1 MVPGKRGWRTKLV
14 ISETRGRGLGSSAD
28 VGVMRQVARHA
39 ETAIDWVAGAREAI
53 GLLDRSANDIVML
66 LADQQLADG
75 SAFDV
80 FRYVRRDPDCPYP
93 GIALALSGDA
103 LTDADIQRSAVL
115 GCVHFLRRPFC
126 PEAVAR
132 GLAQWP
138 LDRTDFIVSG
148 SYKIGRA

>member
-1 MVPGKRGWRTKLV
+1 MAPGKRGGRTKLV
-14 ISETRGRGLGSSAD
+14 ISETRGRVLVASAD
-28 VGVMRQVARHA
+28 VEVMRQVARHA

-93 GIALALSGDA
+93 GIALALSADA
-103 LTDADIQRSAVL
+103 LTDADIHRSPVL
-115 GCVHFLRRPFC
+115 GSVHFLRRPC
-126 PEAVAR
+126 SPERVGR
-132 GLAQWP
+132 GPA
-138 LDRTDFIVSG
+138 
-148 SYKIGRA
+148 